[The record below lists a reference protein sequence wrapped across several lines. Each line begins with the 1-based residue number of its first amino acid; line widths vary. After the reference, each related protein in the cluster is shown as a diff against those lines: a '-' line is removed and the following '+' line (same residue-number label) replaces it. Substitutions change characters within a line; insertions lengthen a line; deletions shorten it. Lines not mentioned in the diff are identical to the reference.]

1 MSNREIAIDLINNLP
16 EYKLTYI
23 ITFLKG
29 VTYDDDIEDDIY
41 CRKLVDEY
49 LNDKS
54 PDKHDTVSVEELAKE
69 LDIAL

>member
-49 LNDKS
+49 LSDKS
-54 PDKHDTVSVEELAKE
+54 PDKHETVSIEDLAKE

>member
-16 EYKLTYI
+16 EYKLAYI
-23 ITFLKG
+23 VTFLKG

-49 LNDKS
+49 LSDKS
-54 PDKHDTVSVEELAKE
+54 PDKHETVSIEDLAKE
-69 LDIAL
+69 LDITL